1 MVDNFSKFVKIGAL
15 KDRTSGTLA
24 KWLMD
29 EIIGIFGPSMTI
41 KSDNRS
47 EFKGLFES
55 ICQILDIRHH
65 KILPHHPQGN
75 GIAERFVQITKYYLI
90 R

>member
-15 KDRTSGTLA
+15 KDRTLETLA

-29 EIIGIFGPSMTI
+29 EIVGIFGPPTII
-41 KSDNRS
+41 KSGNGS

-55 ICQILDIRHH
+55 IC
-65 KILPHHPQGN
+65 
-75 GIAERFVQITKYYLI
+75 
-90 R
+90 